1 MEIVNSLIH
10 TLMPYVVTIVG
21 ALAGYVAVSIK
32 SKLDEK
38 LNTDTKRTIANQ
50 TVQYVQQVYQTLNG
64 PEKLN
69 KAINT
74 FTELLNEKGIKVTEV
89 ETRVLI
95 ESAVKSFKDS
105 WENNSTEETGKKLL
119 TENKGE

>member
-32 SKLDEK
+32 NKLDEK
-38 LNTDTKRTIANQ
+38 LNTDTKRTIAKQ

-64 PEKLN
+64 PEKLD

-74 FTELLNEKGIKVTEV
+74 FVELLNEKGIKVTEV

-105 WENNSTEETGKKLL
+105 WENNNTEETGKKLL

>member
-10 TLMPYVVTIVG
+10 TLMPYVITIVG

-32 SKLDEK
+32 NKLDEK
-38 LNTDTKRTIANQ
+38 LNTDTKRTIAKQ

-74 FTELLNEKGIKVTEV
+74 FVELLNEKGIKVTEV

-105 WENNSTEETGKKLL
+105 WENNNTEETGKKLL

>member
-10 TLMPYVVTIVG
+10 TLMPYVITIVG

-32 SKLDEK
+32 NKLDEK
-38 LNTDTKRTIANQ
+38 LNTDTKRTIAKQ

-64 PEKLN
+64 PEKLD

-74 FTELLNEKGIKVTEV
+74 FVELLNEKGIKVTEV

-105 WENNSTEETGKKLL
+105 WENNNTEEIGKKLL
-119 TENKGE
+119 IENKGE

>member
-10 TLMPYVVTIVG
+10 TLMPYVITIVG

-32 SKLDEK
+32 NKLDEK
-38 LNTDTKRTIANQ
+38 LNTDTKRTIAKQ

-64 PEKLN
+64 PEKLD

-105 WENNSTEETGKKLL
+105 WENNTEETGKKLL

>member
-10 TLMPYVVTIVG
+10 TLMPYVITIVG

-32 SKLDEK
+32 NKLDEK

-105 WENNSTEETGKKLL
+105 WENNNTEETGKKLL

>member
-10 TLMPYVVTIVG
+10 TLMPYVITIVG

-32 SKLDEK
+32 NKLDEK
-38 LNTDTKRTIANQ
+38 LNTDTKRTIAKQ

-64 PEKLN
+64 PEKLD

-74 FTELLNEKGIKVTEV
+74 FVELLNEKGIKVTEV

-105 WENNSTEETGKKLL
+105 WETNNTEETGKKLL

>member
-10 TLMPYVVTIVG
+10 TLMPYVITIVG

-32 SKLDEK
+32 NKLDEK
-38 LNTDTKRTIANQ
+38 LNTDTKRMIANQ

-64 PEKLN
+64 PEKLD

-74 FTELLNEKGIKVTEV
+74 FVELLNEKGIKVTEV

-105 WENNSTEETGKKLL
+105 WETNITEETGKKLL

>member
-32 SKLDEK
+32 NKLDEK
-38 LNTDTKRTIANQ
+38 LNTDTKRTIAKQ

-64 PEKLN
+64 PEKLD

-74 FTELLNEKGIKVTEV
+74 FVELLNEKGIKVTEV

-105 WENNSTEETGKKLL
+105 WENNNTEEIGKKLL
-119 TENKGE
+119 IENKGE

>member
-32 SKLDEK
+32 NKLDEK
-38 LNTDTKRTIANQ
+38 LNTDTKRTIAKQ

-105 WENNSTEETGKKLL
+105 WENNTEETGKKLL

>member
-10 TLMPYVVTIVG
+10 TLMPYVITIVG
-21 ALAGYVAVSIK
+21 ASAGYVAVSIK
-32 SKLDEK
+32 NKLDEK
-38 LNTDTKRTIANQ
+38 LNTDTKRTIAKQ

-64 PEKLN
+64 PEKLD

-74 FTELLNEKGIKVTEV
+74 FVELLNEKGIKVTEV

-105 WENNSTEETGKKLL
+105 WENNNTEETGKKLL

>member
-10 TLMPYVVTIVG
+10 TLMPYVITIVG

-32 SKLDEK
+32 NKLDEK
-38 LNTDTKRTIANQ
+38 LNTDTKRTIAKQ

-64 PEKLN
+64 PEKLD

-74 FTELLNEKGIKVTEV
+74 FVELLNEKGIKATEV

-105 WENNSTEETGKKLL
+105 WENNTTEETGKKLL

>member
-10 TLMPYVVTIVG
+10 TLMPYVITIVG

-32 SKLDEK
+32 NKLDEK
-38 LNTDTKRTIANQ
+38 LNTDTKRTIAKQ

-64 PEKLN
+64 PEKLD

-74 FTELLNEKGIKVTEV
+74 FVELLNEKGIKVTEV

-105 WENNSTEETGKKLL
+105 WETNITEETGKKLL

>member
-10 TLMPYVVTIVG
+10 TLMPYVITIVG

-32 SKLDEK
+32 NKLDER
-38 LNTDTKRTIANQ
+38 LNTDTKRTIAKQ

-64 PEKLN
+64 PEKLD

-74 FTELLNEKGIKVTEV
+74 FVELLNEKGIKVTEV

-105 WENNSTEETGKKLL
+105 WENNTTEETGKKLL

>member
-10 TLMPYVVTIVG
+10 TLMPYVITIVG

-32 SKLDEK
+32 NKLDER
-38 LNTDTKRTIANQ
+38 LNTDTKRTIAKQ

-64 PEKLN
+64 PEKLD

-74 FTELLNEKGIKVTEV
+74 FVELLNEKGIKVTEV

-95 ESAVKSFKDS
+95 ESAVKSFKGS
-105 WENNSTEETGKKLL
+105 WENNNTEETGKKLL

>member
-10 TLMPYVVTIVG
+10 TLMPYVITIVG

-32 SKLDEK
+32 NKLDEK
-38 LNTDTKRTIANQ
+38 LNTDTKRTIAKQ

-64 PEKLN
+64 PEKLD

-74 FTELLNEKGIKVTEV
+74 FTELLNEKGIKVTDV

-105 WENNSTEETGKKLL
+105 WENNTEETGKKLL

>member
-1 MEIVNSLIH
+1 MEIVNSLIQ
-10 TLMPYVVTIVG
+10 TLMPYVITIVG

-32 SKLDEK
+32 NKLNEK
-38 LNTDTKRTIANQ
+38 LNTETKRTIAKQ

-64 PEKLN
+64 PEKLD
-69 KAINT
+69 KAIST
-74 FTELLNEKGIKVTEV
+74 FVELLNEKGIKVTDV

>member
-10 TLMPYVVTIVG
+10 TLMPYVITIVG

-32 SKLDEK
+32 NKLDEK
-38 LNTDTKRTIANQ
+38 LNTDTKRTIAKQ

-64 PEKLN
+64 PEKLD

-74 FTELLNEKGIKVTEV
+74 FVELLNEKGIKVTEV

-105 WENNSTEETGKKLL
+105 WENNNTEETGKKLL

>member
-10 TLMPYVVTIVG
+10 TLMPYVITIVG

-32 SKLDEK
+32 NKLDEK
-38 LNTDTKRTIANQ
+38 LNTDTKRTIAKQ

-64 PEKLN
+64 PEKLD

-74 FTELLNEKGIKVTEV
+74 FVELLNEKRIKVTEV

-105 WENNSTEETGKKLL
+105 WETNTTEETGKKLL

>member
-10 TLMPYVVTIVG
+10 TLMPYVITIVG

-32 SKLDEK
+32 NKLDEK
-38 LNTDTKRTIANQ
+38 LNTDTKRTIAKQ

-64 PEKLN
+64 PEKLD

-74 FTELLNEKGIKVTEV
+74 FVELLNEKGIKVTEV

-105 WENNSTEETGKKLL
+105 WENNNIEETGKKLL

>member
-10 TLMPYVVTIVG
+10 TLMPYVITIVG

-32 SKLDEK
+32 NKLDEK
-38 LNTDTKRTIANQ
+38 LNTDTKRTIAKQ

-64 PEKLN
+64 PEKLD

-74 FTELLNEKGIKVTEV
+74 FVELLNEKGIKVTEV

-105 WENNSTEETGKKLL
+105 WENNTTEETGKKLL

>member
-32 SKLDEK
+32 NKLDEK
-38 LNTDTKRTIANQ
+38 LNTDTKRTIATQ

-105 WENNSTEETGKKLL
+105 WENNTEETGKKLL